1 MARGRRNAVRPECR
15 ARANRKRGVAATLG
29 DLARLML
36 RRLLVV
42 SSLLPV
48 ALAGAAWARAG
59 ATATTTSFVFTGH
72 GWGHGV
78 GMAQYGALGYALHGV
93 PYGRILQHYYR
104 GVTLGPAPVAKVR
117 VL

>member
-1 MARGRRNAVRPECR
+1 
-15 ARANRKRGVAATLG
+15 
-29 DLARLML
+29 ML

-42 SSLLPV
+42 SLLLPV

-59 ATATTTSFVFTGH
+59 ARGPETATTFVFTGH

-93 PYGRILQHYYR
+93 PYGRILEHYYR

-117 VL
+117 VLLADGRSALTVA

>member
-1 MARGRRNAVRPECR
+1 
-15 ARANRKRGVAATLG
+15 
-29 DLARLML
+29 ML

-42 SSLLPV
+42 FLLPL
-48 ALAGAAWARAG
+48 ALWARPAAA
-59 ATATTTSFVFTGH
+59 ATATSFVFTGH

-93 PYGRILQHYYR
+93 SYERILEHYYR

-117 VL
+117 VLVAEDRAALTVASDAPFEVRDAAGALHDLAAG